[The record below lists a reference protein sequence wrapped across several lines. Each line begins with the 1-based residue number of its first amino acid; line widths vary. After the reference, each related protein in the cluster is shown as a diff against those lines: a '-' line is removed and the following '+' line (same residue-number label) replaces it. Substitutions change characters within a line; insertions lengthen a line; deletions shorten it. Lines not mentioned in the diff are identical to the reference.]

1 MDDKMQ
7 EQKPD
12 KKPISVCSVIAFI
25 VPIISMCLVV
35 VYYRTLVIGLIVTP
49 VFAVIGLK
57 SKKRG
62 KVMAVL
68 GLIWVALWVALI
80 ISIFLLSDLGS
91 DIYEE

>member
-25 VPIISMCLVV
+25 VPIISMCLAV
-35 VYYRTLVIGLIVTP
+35 VYYRTLVIGLIVTT

-68 GLIWVALWVALI
+68 GLIWVALF
-80 ISIFLLSDLGS
+80 ISIFLFSDLGS